1 MLVQNKF
8 PINQNAQMDMNN
20 LGFHVFTS
28 DTLQK
33 LFMFLKSLLSKFSVQ
48 MLTNS
53 VTDAALDKRKLKI
66 KQHVHI

>member
-1 MLVQNKF
+1 MLVKNKF
-8 PINQNAQMDMNN
+8 PINQNVQMDMNN

-48 MLTNS
+48 MLTSS
-53 VTDAALDKRKLKI
+53 VIDAALDKRKLKI